1 MVDSDDNNL
10 CFKFWNFSIKF
21 FLLLGFTKELVFG
34 SSTFCMFLDG
44 SRFFKEPVCHAFA
57 AFTIQRLHFVR
68 VRNDKFSSYKLF
80 FRVTE
85 FGYLLRVFFTF
96 LSPFLKSANK
106 EQWHFAG
113 LHF

>member
-1 MVDSDDNNL
+1 MVDSDDNNF

-85 FGYLLRVFFTF
+85 FVHLLRMLSEVCCIWFYYLCQF
-96 LSPFLKSANK
+96 LYRNY
-106 EQWHFAG
+106 QV
-113 LHF
+113 